1 MIPLHSKLLR
11 SRAGFVKFY
20 NLNHCVNIPWGGKRE
35 YLGNDIMLNIFAASE
50 ASSILFRMR
59 IRFRCFGVTYVE
71 PSDVMVNVPSTL
83 MVSGNFT
90 VRLRIVAKLSHSLAT
105 KHEVL

>member
-1 MIPLHSKLLR
+1 MLL
-11 SRAGFVKFY
+11 
-20 NLNHCVNIPWGGKRE
+20 I
-35 YLGNDIMLNIFAASE
+35 AASE

-59 IRFRCFGVTYVE
+59 IRFRCFGGTYVE
-71 PSDVMVNVPSTL
+71 TSDVMVNVPSTL